1 MFRQIQY
8 SWQSY
13 DPLYFSFPKHD
24 FMSNVPVYPSEYLLM
39 VLMLKTLLELTF
51 IPLTLHFF
59 QNKNLRKKKTTI
71 NLFTSQVLSS
81 SQRCLL
87 SLNFMQI
94 KTSSKDPTDYANGL
108 EKQELQQQVK
118 KGRSLVTENP
128 APKRASPSAKGRG
141 HAPTATPTPGLLH
154 PPKPPWSG
162 TKRRGGNA
170 DSALLLQGDLG
181 HASSVSSSGKWGQA
195 FMAAS
200 TRAVGS
206 GLSSPKFQGNY
217 GPLPTRLP
225 AAAPRRP
232 PAPFAP
238 TRATCDLGD
247 ERFRH
252 QRHGGCEALD
262 ARLRSAAL
270 GSLPRDL
277 GGSHAVHEPRWLN
290 ARTRRNQ
297 LTRRGPARKV
307 TARPALDFR
316 RRWQRAPALPA
327 APPRAL
333 RTRVSPGRSASVLSR
348 RFAILLQ
355 PTKMETSWKR
365 FKCLVWYYWG
375 PETQNSLSST
385 TCRIWGPWTDNSVKY
400 LFKCSSQKE
409 VWTARELKHYLST
422 PCTQNETWRTKH
434 FNFLFLSVKGAGK
447 GGH

>member
-1 MFRQIQY
+1 
-8 SWQSY
+8 
-13 DPLYFSFPKHD
+13 
-24 FMSNVPVYPSEYLLM
+24 
-39 VLMLKTLLELTF
+39 
-51 IPLTLHFF
+51 
-59 QNKNLRKKKTTI
+59 
-71 NLFTSQVLSS
+71 
-81 SQRCLL
+81 
-87 SLNFMQI
+87 MQI

-108 EKQELQQQVK
+108 EKQELRQQVK

-128 APKRASPSAKGRG
+128 APKRESPSGKGRG

-162 TKRRGGNA
+162 TKRRGGKA
-170 DSALLLQGDLG
+170 DSALILQDDLG

-200 TRAVGS
+200 TRAVDS

-225 AAAPRRP
+225 AVPRVAPP
-232 PAPFAP
+232 PAPSVP

-290 ARTRRNQ
+290 ALTRRNQ

-333 RTRVSPGRSASVLSR
+333 RTRVSPGRSASVQSLATWIHVHVSALWN
-348 RFAILLQ
+348 FIAFFQQ

-365 FKCLVWYYWG
+365 FKCLVWYRWG

-385 TCRIWGPWTDNSVKY
+385 TCRIWGPWTDDSVKY

-422 PCTQNETWRTKH
+422 PCTQNEAWRIKH

-447 GGH
+447 KGH